1 MARRLRPRPGAANA
15 PAAKRACVHDPK
27 PLIRL
32 LESTPDANQRRR
44 RNAEQALLEEN
55 AFENFGLPFLVPS
68 SGDRRYSLRN
78 SGPQT
83 TGISTDGVSRAED
96 KAAARATD
104 PIQPVEL
111 GLGEVVSSG
120 FVGATSTGPSS
131 RQCRYTL
138 RNSGL
143 PTTEISTAGVPRAV
157 DKAKDQPNLGDAQ
170 PTGPIQKV
178 ELGLGG
184 APSSGPSSRELRYAL
199 RNGGLQAD
207 GVIIAGAPRAPQP
220 EIAEDIVAQLAR
232 PEAGPAGP
240 EARPARPIQATGLR
254 RAPPVQR
261 PIPAPRR
268 GYRDLVARRIA
279 LDVEHFKNVNKEF
292 EKHFERFRHLEMEY
306 AWINLLSNKDR
317 ALLDKGHHE
326 DVMPILRANGISL
339 EEASEFVKR
348 RSEMYEEIE
357 NDYIGSIFQ
366 RHRRES
372 LADNKLLQLMIDE
385 CDTEEEF
392 VQKTIHVVL
401 PHSLIRKVWQT
412 FGDAL
417 EM

>member
-15 PAAKRACVHDPK
+15 PAAKRACVPDPK

-32 LESTPDANQRRR
+32 LESTPDANRRRR

-55 AFENFGLPFLVPS
+55 ALENFGLPFLVPS
-68 SGDRRYSLRN
+68 SCDRRYSLRN
-78 SGPQT
+78 SGLQT
-83 TGISTDGVSRAED
+83 IGISTAVVSRAED

-104 PIQPVEL
+104 PIQQMEL

-120 FVGATSTGPSS
+120 FGEATSTGPSS
-131 RQCRYTL
+131 RQCRYPL

-157 DKAKDQPNLGDAQ
+157 DKAKNQPNVGEAQ

-184 APSSGPSSRELRYAL
+184 APSSGPSARELRYAL
-199 RNGGLQAD
+199 RNAGLQAD
-207 GVIIAGAPRAPQP
+207 GFIIAGAPRAPQP
-220 EIAEDIVAQLAR
+220 EIAEYMVAQ
-232 PEAGPAGP
+232 PAEP
-240 EARPARPIQATGLR
+240 EARPARPIQPTGLR

-261 PIPAPRR
+261 PLQATGRD
-268 GYRDLVARRIA
+268 YRDLVARRIA

-326 DVMPILRANGISL
+326 DVMPILRGNGISL

-348 RSEMYEEIE
+348 RSELYEEIE